1 MARTLLAEI
10 VTPEAILYTNEV
22 QMVVATTP
30 AGEIGILPLHS
41 PIVTTLAPGEVRLRF
56 GDGAADWEYFSI
68 SGGYLQV
75 HEDKVIVLADNAVAV
90 SQIDASRAK
99 ESAEL
104 VAERLKELPA
114 GSESDEERD
123 AMIRDLEW
131 AQTQLRIAER
141 RGGSR

>member
-10 VTPEAILYTNEV
+10 VTPESILYTNEV

-30 AGEIGILPLHS
+30 KGEIGILPLHA
-41 PIVTTLAPGEVRLRF
+41 PIVTTLAAGEVRLHF

-90 SQIDASRAK
+90 SQIDATRAQA
-99 ESAEL
+99 SAEL
-104 VAERLKELPA
+104 IKARLAELPPEA
-114 GSESDEERD
+114 EEERE
-123 AMIRDLEW
+123 AMTRDLDW
-131 AQTQLRIAER
+131 AQAQLTVAKR
-141 RGGSR
+141 RNNK